1 MKEGKKDFE
10 DTIVNYAVVLRADIR
25 SINDLKWYL
34 AQNECIDV
42 IYQKYSFNRLFIKE
56 DGEAD
61 DRQ

>member
-1 MKEGKKDFE
+1 MIETKNEFE
-10 DTIVNYAVVLRADIR
+10 DTIVNFAIVIRADIS

-42 IYQKYSFNRLFIKE
+42 IYQKYSFNRLYIKE